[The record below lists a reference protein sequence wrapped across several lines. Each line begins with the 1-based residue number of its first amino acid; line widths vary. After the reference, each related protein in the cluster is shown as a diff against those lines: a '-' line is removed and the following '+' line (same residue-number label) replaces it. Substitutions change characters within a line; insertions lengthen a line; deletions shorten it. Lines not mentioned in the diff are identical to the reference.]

1 MSTEDLIS
9 LKNSNSIVCI
19 QTTRIPSFGGSGSG
33 FFVKPDMIVTNIHG
47 IALRSPVFVRSV
59 DKKTTWKVEGV
70 AAFDVKNDLV
80 VLKVSGESTPL
91 PLGNSDVVQSGEPI
105 SVVGFPDS
113 KYEVTEG
120 TVHSIRESDKLIRMN
135 VNTSYGSSGSAVL
148 NDKRQVIGIVVG
160 SSSLYGHAIP
170 SSPLKALLDQAEIAE
185 PLVKWRKRKPVRSY
199 AKYAQGEQH
208 YRKKRYR
215 KAIVEFDKATK
226 LNTELVW
233 NYFERGGAKAKLG
246 DVEGAIADYNK
257 VIQLNSDHLGA
268 YNNRGLAKAELGDHE
283 GAIADYD
290 KIIQLNADD
299 FPAYCNRGLAKA
311 KLGDVEGAITDYD
324 RAIQLNADDFVAY
337 NNRGLAKVELG
348 DVEGAIAD
356 YDKAVALNP
365 KVERVY
371 FNRARAYASY
381 ENYEAAITDYDKA
394 IKLKPKD
401 AKVYFNRALA
411 KEALGQQD
419 AAKADFDKAK
429 ELE

>member
-1 MSTEDLIS
+1 MSTEDLTN
-9 LKNSNSIVCI
+9 LKNSHSIVCI

-33 FFVKPDMIVTNIHG
+33 FFVKPNMIVTNIHG
-47 IALRSPVFVRSV
+47 IAPRSPVFVKSV
-59 DKKTTWKVEGV
+59 DKKAAWKVKGV

-135 VNTSYGSSGSAVL
+135 VITSYGSSGSPVL

-215 KAIVEFDKATK
+215 KAIVEFDKAIK
-226 LNTELVW
+226 LNPEFIR
-233 NYFERGGAKAKLG
+233 NYCKRGGVKAKLG
-246 DVEGAIADYNK
+246 D
-257 VIQLNSDHLGA
+257 H
-268 YNNRGLAKAELGDHE
+268 
-283 GAIADYD
+283 
-290 KIIQLNADD
+290 
-299 FPAYCNRGLAKA
+299 
-311 KLGDVEGAITDYD
+311 EGAITDYD
-324 RAIQLNADDFVAY
+324 RVIQLHADDFVAY

-348 DVEGAIAD
+348 DHEGAIAD

-365 KVERVY
+365 EVGRIY
-371 FNRARAYASY
+371 FNRARAYASH

-394 IKLKPKD
+394 IKLNPKNAALYNNRGLAKVKLGNYEDAITDYDKAVKLNPKD
-401 AKVYFNRALA
+401 AKAYFDRALA
-411 KEALGQQD
+411 KEALGQQV